1 MKDKGKNEFLKGTVT
16 LSVSVII
23 TKILGVA
30 FKVPLSYVLGDE
42 GMGYFNTAYA
52 IYGLFY
58 ILCTAGV
65 PKSMTIVLA
74 SYRGSSSGRESDGDV
89 LRTGLSLFAKIGA
102 FSTLL
107 NIVCAPA
114 FALAVGNRSACAS
127 IIAVAPSILFVSLS
141 GVLRGYL
148 NSSERLFEIAVSQLA
163 EGAIKLLLG
172 LSLALLGVRL
182 GASVST
188 VSALAIIG
196 ITVGSIISCLYMMV
210 VVFCKNTNIKTR
222 QNGAFERKSITG
234 RILKNALPIAFS
246 SALLNLCSTLDLTI
260 IIKRLVAS
268 GMSEIHANAI
278 YGNYTTLAV
287 PMFNLVIAVLAPIA
301 TSYMPRLSALHHA
314 GDTKALSEAVN
325 RLLLITLIIS
335 VPASLSFY
343 FYSFDL
349 LDVLFSL
356 QSSAV
361 GAELLVVLSLAL
373 PMLSGLTVVNT
384 ALESQGRISATVIS
398 LASGC
403 AVKLAVSY
411 VTIGTERV
419 GVLGAPLG
427 TVVSYAV
434 SLAVSLLFLDRRGVK
449 TRAVGKIFGLYLLG
463 LAAFY
468 PPYRLIYSR
477 SPAPS
482 SFLDMFISLAVSLAA
497 FSLLLPLLYL
507 LFGQSV
513 FKMHKKQR
521 YSLDERLKNK
531 K

>member
-234 RILKNALPIAFS
+234 KILKNALPIAFS
-246 SALLNLCSTLDLTI
+246 SALLSISSLT
-260 IIKRLVAS
+260 
-268 GMSEIHANAI
+268 
-278 YGNYTTLAV
+278 
-287 PMFNLVIAVLAPIA
+287 P
-301 TSYMPRLSALHHA
+301 
-314 GDTKALSEAVN
+314 
-325 RLLLITLIIS
+325 
-335 VPASLSFY
+335 SFW
-343 FYSFDL
+343 
-349 LDVLFSL
+349 
-356 QSSAV
+356 
-361 GAELLVVLSLAL
+361 
-373 PMLSGLTVVNT
+373 
-384 ALESQGRISATVIS
+384 
-398 LASGC
+398 
-403 AVKLAVSY
+403 
-411 VTIGTERV
+411 
-419 GVLGAPLG
+419 
-427 TVVSYAV
+427 
-434 SLAVSLLFLDRRGVK
+434 
-449 TRAVGKIFGLYLLG
+449 
-463 LAAFY
+463 
-468 PPYRLIYSR
+468 
-477 SPAPS
+477 
-482 SFLDMFISLAVSLAA
+482 AA
-497 FSLLLPLLYL
+497 FSIRLL
-507 LFGQSV
+507 S
-513 FKMHKKQR
+513 
-521 YSLDERLKNK
+521 
-531 K
+531 